1 MDPKIDLFLAPLRQW
16 NAEMTALRQ
25 IALGCDLHE
34 SLKWGKPCYDW
45 KGRNI
50 LILQNFKTYC
60 AVLFFN
66 GYLLEDP
73 DHILVK
79 TGNNTLVGRQVRFKS
94 KREIDELAVIL
105 AKYIQAACLIDEE
118 KIKAQPK
125 PQAKLSLPVE
135 FERILDEDKVLRE
148 AFHALTPGRQR
159 GYAIYF
165 GQAKQAATREAR
177 IGRWLKAILQGKG
190 LND

>member
-16 NAEMTALRQ
+16 NAEMAALRQ
-25 IALGCDLHE
+25 IALGCKLHE

-45 KGRNI
+45 EGKNI

-79 TGNNTLVGRQVRFKS
+79 TGDNTLVGRQVRFKS
-94 KREIDELAVIL
+94 KREIDKLAVIL

-125 PQAKLSLPVE
+125 PQAKLSLPLE
-135 FERILDEDKVLRE
+135 FERILAEDKVLRE

-177 IGRWLKAILQGKG
+177 IGRWLEAILQGKG